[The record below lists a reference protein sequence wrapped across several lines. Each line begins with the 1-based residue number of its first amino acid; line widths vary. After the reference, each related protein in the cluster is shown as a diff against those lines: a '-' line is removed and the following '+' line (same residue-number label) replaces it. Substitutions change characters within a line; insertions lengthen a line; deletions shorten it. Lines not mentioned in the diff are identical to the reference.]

1 MKYFANLRVKAIR
14 NWNKNSKKILITILV
29 IIIIITINQIL
40 KNMPKKIEPPQI
52 TYTPHISVVQEEEVP
67 KKYQEP
73 IANILERYVTFCNN
87 QEYEKAYNL
96 ITDECKKAYYP
107 TLEQFTGYVNYV
119 FQGKKKSYD
128 IQSYSIVDNVYVY
141 RIRIFDNFM
150 ANGTTDGFGYYEEKF
165 ILKEENGN
173 IKLSIGE
180 FISQDNPQ
188 VAVEDEYMKVRI
200 TERTVDY
207 ESETYTIVVE
217 NKTDDKYIVI
227 ADGSQTNEVKID
239 LGSRQDLADD
249 VLEYFVVAPGKF
261 RVQKVKFT
269 KFYDSGNTT
278 KGIVFGAVRI
288 LEKYDSKLKTTQ
300 ENLDN
305 AVKLYSMEIPIE

>member
-1 MKYFANLRVKAIR
+1 MKSFTNLRVKAIR
-14 NWNKNSKKILITILV
+14 NWNKNSKKILIVILAIV
-29 IIIIITINQIL
+29 IIITINQIL
-40 KNMPKKIEPPQI
+40 KRMPKKIDPPKI

-73 IANILERYVTFCNN
+73 IANIIQRYVNFCNN
-87 QEYEKAYNL
+87 KEYDKAYGL
-96 ITDECKKAYYP
+96 ITEECKKAYYP

-128 IQSYSIVDNVYVY
+128 IQSYSIVDNIYVY

-150 ANGTTDGFGYYEEKF
+150 ATGTTDGFAYYEEKF
-165 ILKEENGN
+165 ILKEEDGN

-188 VAVEDEYMKVRI
+188 IVVEDEYMRVRI

-207 ESETYTIVVE
+207 ESETYKIVVE

-227 ADGSQTNEVKID
+227 ADGTQANEVKID

-261 RVQKVKFT
+261 RVEEVKFT
-269 KFYDSGNTT
+269 KYYDSANETQ
-278 KGIVFGAVRI
+278 GIVFGAIRI
-288 LEKYDSKLKTTQ
+288 LEKYDSKQKTTQ